1 MKIVFQITVTDED
14 VRQNVTD
21 TVEEFENDGQI
32 KFPSDEA
39 REQFIDDCT
48 EFICDKYEAEYWD
61 HELSYMDYEVE
72 VSDMSREYGYT
83 TED

>member
-1 MKIVFQITVTDED
+1 MKIVYQVTVTDED
-14 VRQNVTD
+14 VKQNVID
-21 TVEEFENDGQI
+21 TVEEFENDDEI
-32 KFPSDEA
+32 EFPSDEV

-48 EFICDKYEAEYWD
+48 ESICDKYEAEYWD

-72 VSDMSREYGYT
+72 VSDMARECGYT